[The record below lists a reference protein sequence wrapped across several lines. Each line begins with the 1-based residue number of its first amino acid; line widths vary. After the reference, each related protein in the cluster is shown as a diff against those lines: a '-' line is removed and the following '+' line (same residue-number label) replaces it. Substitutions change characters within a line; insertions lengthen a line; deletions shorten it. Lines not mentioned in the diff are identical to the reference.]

1 MRWTEAVFEIG
12 PRGPVH
18 LDPGREAMRIHL
30 LERRRETQIRRRAFE
45 LFEVGRQRARI
56 FGEILARTKLR
67 RIDENGD
74 DDALGVAPR
83 RLDERKMSRVQGAH
97 RRDEPDALAVRA
109 PGGDPRAQ
117 RLDRVNDGNIRG
129 HDLRS
134 PSRAARPRFSSKAT

>member
-18 LDPGREAMRIHL
+18 LDAGREAMRIHL
-30 LERRRETQIRRRAFE
+30 LDGRREAQIGRHAFE

-67 RIDENGD
+67 RIDEDGD
-74 DDALGVAPR
+74 DDPLGVAPR
-83 RLDERKMSRVQGAH
+83 RLDERKMPRVQRAH
-97 RRDEPDALAVRA
+97 RRDKPDALAVRA

-117 RLDRVNDGNIRG
+117 RLDRVNDGNIRC
-129 HDLRS
+129 HDFTS
-134 PSRAARPRFSSKAT
+134 PSRAARPRFSRKAT